1 MNASTMSRTIRWE
14 SWQLSA
20 EADRRFRKIALGAC
34 VPALAL
40 IVASRFWLEP
50 PKAALVEF
58 DSSQYV
64 ELLPEVVPPKP
75 EAPAKEVAEKP
86 KEDPK
91 PVKPIEKPK
100 VQQQVEKPPTPTKPV
115 PSARDVAA
123 KTGILA
129 LANELND
136 LRDQNIAPSDQPL
149 NTSAIT
155 SKGGIGS
162 AQSAAAIA
170 ASASSGSGGIG
181 PSSGD
186 VTSTQTGA
194 GVGTRST
201 GRVRSSLGTGTVAPK
216 GGVPGPDGGRTPSD
230 VQAVFNKNQGP
241 FYAIFNRAAR
251 DNANIGRGKIVVRL
265 TIAPNGAVTS
275 CTLISSSYGDAEF
288 ERKVVERVKLIN
300 FGPKNAPA
308 FTMDYP
314 IQFIPQ

>member
-1 MNASTMSRTIRWE
+1 MNASTMSRSIRWE
-14 SWQLSA
+14 SWQLSE
-20 EADRRFRKIALGAC
+20 EADRRFRKIATIAC

-40 IVASRFWLEP
+40 ILASRFWQEP
-50 PKAALVEF
+50 PTADLAEF

-64 ELLPEVVPPKP
+64 ELLPEVAAPEP
-75 EAPAKEVAEKP
+75 EAAAEEVAEAP
-86 KEDPK
+86 KEEPK

-100 VQQQVEKPPTPTKPV
+100 VQPVEKPPTPTKPV

-149 NTSAIT
+149 NTAAIT
-155 SKGGIGS
+155 SKGGIG
-162 AQSAAAIA
+162 AATSAAAIA
-170 ASASSGSGGIG
+170 ASASAGSGGIG

-194 GVGTRST
+194 GVGSRST
-201 GRVRSSLGTGTVAPK
+201 GKVRSSLGTGTVAPK

-251 DNANIGRGKIVVRL
+251 ENANIGRGKIVVRL

-275 CTLISSSYGDAEF
+275 CTLISSSYGDDAF